1 VSQAPRLVERSMSAA
16 VSRNPYW
23 LLAKRRWGRLEV
35 LTTSVAD
42 GRRVLPVFSF
52 EEEAN
57 LYLRLGIRGS
67 WQVRQTG
74 GGELLSL
81 LYCLCNKVELVA
93 LDPMSDVEIDVMDRL
108 VSLKRERF
116 MDVLLRRETSVRLS
130 PDATQTTPALDGR
143 RSISAQTKATASW
156 NPGGED

>member
-1 VSQAPRLVERSMSAA
+1 MSQAPWLVDRSVNAGVRRDSF
-16 VSRNPYW
+16 W
-23 LLAKRRWGRLEV
+23 LLAKRRRGRLEV
-35 LTTSVAD
+35 LTTSLAD

-52 EEEAN
+52 EEEAD
-57 LYLRLGIRGS
+57 LFLRSGIRGS
-67 WQVRQTG
+67 WRVRQTE

-93 LDPMSDVEIDVMDRL
+93 LDPMSDIEIDVMDRL
-108 VSLKRERF
+108 VSLERERF
-116 MDVLLRRETSVRLS
+116 MDFLLRREASVRLS
-130 PDATQTTPALDGR
+130 PDATQTTPVLDGR